1 MTVPWGGMNPE
12 PAPRTRIGNAERD
25 RVAHVL
31 KEALADGQLSITEF
45 DGRSRTLYQ
54 ATYLDELPALTADLS
69 PVGYQTSASVVRQ
82 SPGDVAVP
90 QQHTPACVTG
100 EPGGVAT
107 SFAVMG
113 GVEHHGDWLIAPSHL
128 SIALMGGTDLN
139 LQRARFSSAHTSI
152 RVAAV
157 MGGVRVVVPEDIRV
171 KSEGA
176 AIMGGFGIVDHPS
189 VTVPQS
195 ELPANAPT
203 ITISGFALMGGV
215 EVIRAA
221 RDAKLD

>member
-1 MTVPWGGMNPE
+1 MSQPHSDNL
-12 PAPRTRIGNAERD
+12 PRK
-25 RVAHVL
+25 RVSQVARQHAVDTL
-31 KEALADGQLSITEF
+31 TAAYSDGQLSTQEF
-45 DGRSRTLYQ
+45 DERSAAAWR
-54 ATYLDELPALTADLS
+54 ATFHDDLIPLIADLDIAEPTLADVTS
-69 PVGYQTSASVVRQ
+69 THPVL
-82 SPGDVAVP
+82 P
-90 QQHTPACVTG
+90 TG

-128 SIALMGGTDLN
+128 SIAFMGGTDLN
-139 LQRARFSSAHTSI
+139 LQRARLSSAHTSI

-157 MGGVRVVVPEDIRV
+157 MGGGRVVVPEDVRV

-195 ELPANAPT
+195 ELPPNAPS
-203 ITISGFALMGGV
+203 ITISGFSLMGGV

-221 RDAKLD
+221 RDAEVG